1 VPVNPI
7 AAPKSPAREQD
18 PGRPGEETLASSA
31 LADAL
36 SAVGDRWTL
45 LIVAALL
52 DHPRRFGD
60 LERELPGISPNV
72 LSGRLQRLEQQG
84 LAVAEPYSERPLRYV
99 YELTESGRALA
110 GPLRLL
116 ADWGARNAGG
126 SEPPVHAEC
135 GSPLEATWYCSTCQR
150 PVADDE
156 AADLHFA

>member
-1 VPVNPI
+1 MNSATVTDT
-7 AAPKSPAREQD
+7 PAKQEQ
-18 PGRPGEETLASSA
+18 PEPGEGTLAGSA
-31 LADAL
+31 LAEAL

-60 LERELPGISPNV
+60 LQRELPGISPNV
-72 LSGRLQRLEQQG
+72 LSGRLRQLEQQG
-84 LAVAEPYSERPLRYV
+84 LAVAEPYTERPLRYV
-99 YELTESGRALA
+99 YELTEAGRGLA
-110 GPLRLL
+110 GPIRLL

-126 SEPPVHAEC
+126 SEPLMHAAC
-135 GSPLEATWYCSTCQR
+135 GTPLEATWYCSTCQR

>member
-1 VPVNPI
+1 MYPTGAAKIPAQNAQKPPPV
-7 AAPKSPAREQD
+7 
-18 PGRPGEETLASSA
+18 EETLASSA
-31 LADAL
+31 LAEAL

-60 LERELPGISPNV
+60 LQRELPEISPNV
-72 LSGRLQRLEQQG
+72 LSSRLQRLEQHG
-84 LAVAEPYSERPLRYV
+84 LVVAEPYSERPLRYV

-135 GSPLEATWYCSTCQR
+135 GSPLEATWFCSTCQR

>member
-1 VPVNPI
+1 MNQV
-7 AAPKSPAREQD
+7 RTT
-18 PGRPGEETLASSA
+18 GETLSSSA
-31 LADAL
+31 LAEAL
-36 SAVGDRWTL
+36 DAVGDRWTL

-72 LSGRLQRLEQQG
+72 LSGRLRQLEQHG
-84 LAVAEPYSERPLRYV
+84 LAVAEPYSQRPLRHV

-116 ADWGARNAGG
+116 AGWGARHAGG
-126 SEPPVHAEC
+126 AEPPVHAEC
-135 GSPLEATWYCSTCQR
+135 GSPLEATWYCPTCQR

-156 AADLHFA
+156 ADDVHFA